1 MSARILNAEAFKAKV
16 LAAQFVSVLSAVN
29 NEVARMI
36 LEDMADNTH
45 EHLRL
50 RRPISKNGTVG
61 GGWWG

>member
-16 LAAQFVSVLSAVN
+16 LAAQFASVLSAVN

-45 EHLRL
+45 EHLR
-50 RRPISKNGTVG
+50 RPKSKNGNLS

>member
-50 RRPISKNGTVG
+50 RRPKSKNGTVG
-61 GGWWG
+61 GG